1 MGEAI
6 AAGLRRAE
14 PDVDLVVMEPV
25 DQKCR
30 VARERYGA
38 RIVDHP
44 EPLFEEADI
53 SVLAIKP
60 QILPGVLPILGEYSE
75 GRRIVSVAAGVP
87 LGEYKNR
94 LQTKEIVR
102 FMPNLAATVGSA
114 IVAICH
120 DESAD
125 RTTLDYA
132 FRIADAIGE
141 RLLIPER
148 LMSAVTGVSGSGIA
162 YVFALAHA
170 MALGGTQ
177 AGLPYSDSLT
187 AAIGAIR
194 GAADLMQSDPTHPVE
209 LLTRV
214 TSPGG
219 TTIEGI
225 AALEAG
231 GYTSTIIRAVVA
243 AAGRADELEKG

>member
-14 PDVDLVVMEPV
+14 PEVNLVVMEPV
-25 DQKCR
+25 DQKRR
-30 VARERYGA
+30 VARDRYGA
-38 RIVDHP
+38 RVVDHP
-44 EPLFEEADI
+44 EPLFEAADI
-53 SVLAIKP
+53 AVLAIKP
-60 QILPGVLPILGEYSE
+60 QVLPGALPILGEYSE
-75 GRRIVSVAAGVP
+75 GQRIVSVAAGVP
-87 LGEYKNR
+87 LGEYKKR
-94 LQTKEIVR
+94 LQTDEVVR

-120 DESAD
+120 DSVEP
-125 RTTLDYA
+125 TTLDYA

-141 RLLIPER
+141 RLVIPER
-148 LMSAVTGVSGSGIA
+148 LMSAITGVSGSGIA

-170 MALGGTQ
+170 MALGGTK
-177 AGLPYSDSLT
+177 AGLPYRDSLT

-214 TSPGG
+214 ASPGG

-225 AALEAG
+225 AALEEG
-231 GYTSTIIRAVVA
+231 GYTASIMRAVVA
-243 AAGRADELEKG
+243 AAERADELEKG